1 MYSQIF
7 RKKNKKKYEEA
18 KYYPYIIFML
28 LYREEE
34 KKKKQTKNITEL
46 QNIWETKL
54 KLLFKVI
61 LRIDVVNYEIVG
73 DFLLKFV
80 AVL

>member
-34 KKKKQTKNITEL
+34 KKNNRVTKYMRKNWKSST
-46 QNIWETKL
+46 
-54 KLLFKVI
+54 LLFIFGVEMP
-61 LRIDVVNYEIVG
+61 N
-73 DFLLKFV
+73 
-80 AVL
+80 

>member
-34 KKKKQTKNITEL
+34 KKITEL
-46 QNIWETKL
+46 QNIWEKIENRLHYFMRRNVKL
-54 KLLFKVI
+54 VI
-61 LRIDVVNYEIVG
+61 G
-73 DFLLKFV
+73 FW
-80 AVL
+80 